1 MTVIINHNL
10 IQTKLFP
17 NKELLVGKVIEYL
30 DSRQNYITFK
40 YEDSDS
46 ILEFL
51 FIIQEVYNAQALCT
65 DVNNLWQILYM
76 PYSRMDRSENG
87 SCYTLAYLI
96 NMITM
101 FIQEKDTIEV
111 VEPHSCKTKEL
122 IKGNYKKCREV
133 HTSTM
138 IASKLDYDI
147 ICYPDKGARERFLMT
162 DRPTVYCEKRR
173 DFDTGKIIGLELVS
187 DVDITGKRVLIVDD
201 LCSAGGTFYYTAK
214 KLREH
219 GASYIGLVVTHMEKN
234 VRTGKLVRS
243 YHQKDIEPN
252 IIDYIYCTDSMLSRD
267 DVLDLL
273 AYNDDR
279 MAIISIQ
286 SILDGNMY
294 PVVKKE
300 EIQEYR
306 RYINCAI

>member
-1 MTVIINHNL
+1 MTVWINR
-10 IQTKLFP
+10 TKLKTILFP
-17 NKELLVGKVIEYL
+17 NKELLVGKVREHL

-51 FIIQEVYNAQALCT
+51 FIIQEIYNAQALCT

-96 NMITM
+96 NMITR
-101 FIQEKDTIEV
+101 FIQAKDTIEV

-122 IKGNYKKCREV
+122 IRGNYKKCREV

-173 DFDTGKIIGLELVS
+173 DFDTGQIIGLELVS
-187 DVDITGKRVLIVDD
+187 DIDITGKRVLIVDD

-219 GASYIGLVVTHMEKN
+219 GASYIGLVVTHMESN
-234 VRTGKLVRS
+234 VKTGKLVRS
-243 YHQKDIEPN
+243 YHQKEIEPN
-252 IIDYIYCTDSMLSRD
+252 VIDFIYCTDSMLSKD
-267 DVLDLL
+267 EVLDLL
-273 AYNDDR
+273 AYNEDR
-279 MAIISIQ
+279 MAIVSVQ
-286 SILDGNMY
+286 SILDEDIR
-294 PVVKKE
+294 PVVTKE

-306 RYINCAI
+306 KYINSAL